1 MNSTPASAPSTPS
14 GSSASSTSPA
24 STPRAADLRAVR
36 EQTAQR
42 WFYTAATAILL
53 GLTLAGFHHFYFR
66 GMAYPGR
73 PLTPPIKTLVIAHSL
88 AMSLWMLLAL
98 AQPFLVASGKR
109 AVHFALGRVG
119 AMLAVVLVALGVK
132 LGIAACKVAP
142 PGLMF
147 GPLNAKQFM
156 AIPVCTGVL
165 FGLFVA
171 VGVFWRKR
179 PAAHRPMMFLA
190 SLAAV
195 SAAIARIDPLNRLYQ
210 GGVFDRIFGVF
221 FFSVLIGALFL
232 AARCLVA
239 KKFDRWLAGGWAA
252 FALWGV
258 MVTQIAPTRLWDS
271 VAGILL
277 R

>member
-1 MNSTPASAPSTPS
+1 MNSTLASAP
-14 GSSASSTSPA
+14 A
-24 STPRAADLRAVR
+24 PRAASTRPAEEPR
-36 EQTAQR
+36 AQR
-42 WFYTAATAILL
+42 WFYTVATLLLL
-53 GLTLAGFHHFYFR
+53 GLTLIGFHHFYFR

-98 AQPFLVASGKR
+98 VQPFLVASGKR
-109 AVHFALGRVG
+109 ALHLALGRVG
-119 AMLAVVLVALGVK
+119 AVLAVVLVALGVK

-142 PGLMF
+142 PGMMF
-147 GPLNAKQFM
+147 GPLDVRQFM
-156 AIPVCTGVL
+156 AIPVCTGLL

-171 VGVFWRKR
+171 AGVLWRKR

-239 KKFDRWLAGGWAA
+239 KRFDRWFAGGWAA
-252 FALWGV
+252 FALWAV
-258 MVTQIAPTRLWDS
+258 LVTQIAPTPLWDS
-271 VAGILL
+271 VAGVLL

>member
-1 MNSTPASAPSTPS
+1 MNSTQAPASAPATASS
-14 GSSASSTSPA
+14 SSA
-24 STPRAADLRAVR
+24 PRATDGRSAR
-36 EQTAQR
+36 EQASQR
-42 WFYTAATAILL
+42 WFYTVATVLLL

-73 PLTPPIKTLVIAHSL
+73 PLTPPIKNLIVTHSV
-88 AMSLWMLLAL
+88 AMSLWMLIAL

-109 AVHFALGRVG
+109 AVHLALGRVG
-119 AMLAVVLVALGVK
+119 AVLALVLVVLGVK

-165 FGLFVA
+165 FGIFVA
-171 VGVFWRKR
+171 AGVLWRKR

-195 SAAIARIDPLNRLYQ
+195 SAAVARIDPLNHLYQ
-210 GGVFDRIFGVF
+210 GGLFDRIFGVF
-221 FFSVLIGALFL
+221 FFSVLLGGLFL
-232 AARCLVA
+232 VARCAVA
-239 KKFDRWLAGGWAA
+239 RKFDRWFAGGWAA
-252 FALWGV
+252 FAVWCVL
-258 MVTQIAPTRLWDS
+258 VTQLAPTPIWDS
-271 VAGILL
+271 IAGFLL
-277 R
+277 G